1 MREQLTAPTAAPVKA
16 ESASKTKEIDPDEPI
31 AYKPVAT
38 TKAAARAKI
47 DVAVDD
53 DE

>member
-1 MREQLTAPTAAPVKA
+1 MLQHH
-16 ESASKTKEIDPDEPI
+16 SHKTNQTKRQEKPEKKLDPADEPI